1 MNKKNTQGN
10 ALAMI
15 PFVVFIVIFLGTGI
29 ILSKMGYP
37 KPFAQ
42 FPASVGAYIA
52 LMSAF
57 LIGKGSL
64 QDKFNTVIHGIK
76 PNIIVVVFILA
87 LAGAFAS
94 LTKTIGGVD
103 SIVGL
108 CMTYLPINYIT
119 AGVFI
124 VGCIISFA
132 SGTSIG
138 TITALAPVALSVA
151 AAANIPIALMAA
163 SILGS
168 ACFGNGL
175 SLISDCTIASTGVM
189 GVASGSA
196 QKDKLVV
203 HLMYAIPSVIVTVIL
218 LLIFGRPSHIV
229 ELASYSFNIV
239 LVLPYILVVVIA
251 LLGINVM
258 VALTSG
264 ILLSSIIGV
273 VSGAFN
279 VLEVSQAIASGMF
292 GMANMILLMMFI
304 AGMVAIVE
312 KEGGLVWMVQKLKT
326 MITGKRSAELV
337 TLLLSVLATFCVG
350 HDTISIVSIGE
361 IAKDI
366 SDEYKLDPRKMACFI
381 QSGSAATAVLI
392 PYTGV
397 NITMWAFVASAGLS
411 TGYAEGVPYTF
422 YAFLLLILTVVS
434 SVVPFAESYLAK
446 RPWNFEYGC
455 PESEVAEY
463 LAEQSS

>member
-1 MNKKNTQGN
+1 MNKNNTQGR
-10 ALAMI
+10 AVAML
-15 PFVVFIVIFLGTGI
+15 PFAVFIVIFLGVGLL
-29 ILSKMGYP
+29 LSNLGYE

-57 LIGKGSL
+57 LISKESL
-64 QDKFNTVIHGIK
+64 QERFNTVINGIK
-76 PNIIVVVFILA
+76 PNIIVCVFILA

-108 CMTYLPINYIT
+108 CLTYLPINYIT

-124 VGCIISFA
+124 VGCVISFA

-138 TITALAPVALSVA
+138 TIAALAPVALSVA
-151 AAANIPIALMAA
+151 GAANIPVPMMAA
-163 SILGS
+163 TILGS

-203 HLMYAIPSVIVTVIL
+203 HLMYAIPSVVITVII
-218 LLIFGRPSHIV
+218 LLIFGRPSHAV
-229 ELASYSFNIV
+229 EIASYGFNLV
-239 LVLPYILVVVIA
+239 LILPYILVVFIA
-251 LLGINVM
+251 LRGINVM

-264 ILLSSIIGV
+264 ILLSSVIAVANG
-273 VSGAFN
+273 SFN
-279 VLEVSQAIASGMF
+279 VLEVIQAVASGMF
-292 GMANMILLMMFI
+292 NMANMILLMLFI

-312 KEGGLVWMVQKLKT
+312 KEGGLIWVVQKMKT

-337 TLLLSVLATFCVG
+337 TLLLSVIATICVG

-366 SDEYKLDPRKMACFI
+366 SDEYELDPRKMACFI

-397 NITMWAFVASAGLS
+397 NITMWAFVASSGYSSGYVQGL
-411 TGYAEGVPYTF
+411 PYTF
-422 YAFLLLILTVVS
+422 YAFLILILTVVS
-434 SVVPFAESYLAK
+434 TVVPFAESYLSK
-446 RPWNFEYGC
+446 RPWNFEHGC
-455 PESEVAEY
+455 PESEVIN
-463 LAEQSS
+463 SSIEISN